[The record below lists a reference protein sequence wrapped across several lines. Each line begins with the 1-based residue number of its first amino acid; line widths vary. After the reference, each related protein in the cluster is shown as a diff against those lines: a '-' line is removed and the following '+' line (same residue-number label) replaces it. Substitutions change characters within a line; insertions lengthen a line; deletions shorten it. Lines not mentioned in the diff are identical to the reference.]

1 MTPPRLDLA
10 VVREAVRRALDEDLG
25 DTGDLTTD
33 TVVPAG
39 RRARARLVAREELVV
54 AGLPVAREVFRQAD
68 SDLSFVVLRQEGER
82 AAPNEAIALVEGRAR
97 PILVAERT
105 ALNFLMRL
113 CGIATA
119 TRAAV
124 EEVAGTGVAVLDTR
138 KTAPGLRLLD
148 KYAVAVGGGVNHR
161 LGLYDAALV
170 KDTHLAVAGSVRQA
184 VRRLL
189 ERGVPR
195 ERVMVEVRTVEQL
208 EEAIEA
214 GAGRAVLDNTDR
226 ETLAACV
233 RRGKGRMV
241 LEASGGLRP
250 GRLREVAQAGVDC
263 ISLGFLTHSARA
275 ADLALDIEP
284 LP

>member
-1 MTPPRLDLA
+1 MTTPVLDPA
-10 VVREAVRRALDEDLG
+10 AVREAVRRALDEDLG
-25 DTGDLTTD
+25 GRGDLTTD
-33 TVVPAG
+33 TVVPAD
-39 RRARARLVAREELVV
+39 RRARARVVAREALVV
-54 AGLPVAREVFRQAD
+54 AGLPVAREVFLETGP
-68 SDLSFVVLRQEGER
+68 DLSFEELRRDGDR
-82 AAPNEAIALVEGRAR
+82 AAPDEPIALVEGRAR

-161 LGLYDAALV
+161 LGLYDAAMV
-170 KDTHLAVAGSVRQA
+170 KDTHLAVTGSVREA
-184 VRRLL
+184 VLRLL
-189 ERGVPR
+189 GRGIPR
-195 ERVMVEVRTVEQL
+195 ERVTVEVRTIEQL
-208 EEAIEA
+208 DQAIQA
-214 GAGRAVLDNTDR
+214 GAGRAVLDNMDR

-233 RRGKGRMV
+233 RRGKGRIV

-250 GRLREVAQAGVDC
+250 GRLREVAETGVDC
-263 ISLGFLTHSARA
+263 LSLGFLTHSARA
-275 ADLALDIEP
+275 ADLALEVEA